1 MMHVYAMGYPVKS
14 VGVLD
19 SIVLIIHVAQD
30 NVQGEER
37 AIVIDALCKI
47 NIDGILMNMVAFTSV
62 HIHSV
67 DSIGCCRIWVKVVLD
82 HIECQRMNTMGN

>member
-37 AIVIDALCKI
+37 AIVIDA
-47 NIDGILMNMVAFTSV
+47 
-62 HIHSV
+62 
-67 DSIGCCRIWVKVVLD
+67 R
-82 HIECQRMNTMGN
+82 